1 MFESILDINKILVT
15 KITGVTPVY
24 RGVRGRTM
32 SSRHH
37 GTIYRKQIVQFEID
51 NSQSPLYKKL
61 MQKLEGGNSSN
72 LL

>member
-24 RGVRGRTM
+24 
-32 SSRHH
+32 

-51 NSQSPLYKKL
+51 NSQSPFHSLYRTL
-61 MQKLEGGNSSN
+61 
-72 LL
+72 